1 MVDCCLCREPLS
13 NRKTTVTIREKG
25 AKNIIEYSKLR
36 NDSLCVEPGQ
46 TLHQDCR
53 REYTNMKSF
62 KIKGAQQPKAESR
75 VIRHNYF
82 EILII
87 TCDVK
92 MFLTFTVVIKILQ
105 ITHS

>member
-1 MVDCCLCREPLS
+1 MGDCCLCREPLS
-13 NRKTTVTIREKG
+13 NRKTTVIIREKG

-62 KIKGAQQPKAESR
+62 KSKGVQQPKAESR
-75 VIRHNYF
+75 
-82 EILII
+82 ILRSKEQF
-87 TCDVK
+87 TYTDNCL
-92 MFLTFTVVIKILQ
+92 FLWTASQ
-105 ITHS
+105 SN